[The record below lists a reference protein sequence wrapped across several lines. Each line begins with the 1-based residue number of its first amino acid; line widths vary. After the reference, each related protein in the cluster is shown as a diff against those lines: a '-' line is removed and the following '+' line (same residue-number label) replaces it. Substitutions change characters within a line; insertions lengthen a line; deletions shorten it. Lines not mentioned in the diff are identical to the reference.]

1 MNYRPEAI
9 AALCGGTLSGS
20 SLQSVVRVAF
30 DTRRLVDAR
39 DALFVA
45 LKTERNDGH
54 QYIPQALDAGVRV
67 FLVSS
72 LPQDL
77 PPDTAWICVDDT
89 TAALQ
94 QLAAAHRSSFRI
106 PIAGITG
113 SNGKTIVK
121 EWLYQL
127 LSDDFRTARSP
138 GSFNS
143 QIGVPISVLTL
154 NQNDQLGLFEAGI
167 SREGEMQPL
176 ANIIK
181 PNLGIFT
188 HLGPAHQSGFPS
200 LKAKLE
206 EKFRL
211 FADCDVLVCGTDQ
224 PEVREAASALRSR
237 QPLMQL
243 ITWGSR
249 EGAKFQLVAAEIQ
262 GPFTLLKIKH
272 RGSIL
277 ECSIPF
283 SDQASIENA
292 LTCFC
297 VLYAL
302 ERLDPE
308 HIERFKRLQPVSM
321 RLEVLEAWNDC
332 RLVNDSYSSDLDALK
347 VALQFLDQQS
357 GSRSKALIISDFAD
371 AEANRQ
377 QVFEK
382 LTGMLA
388 AHQIR
393 RVLAVGP
400 ALTAAADCFHGLN
413 VRFFPDTET
422 LLAAVPTLQFHKE
435 AILVKGARR
444 FRFER
449 LVKLLEHKSHST
461 RLEVSLD
468 ALRHNYSVYRKH
480 IGSDCRLM
488 AMVKAFA
495 YGSGGQEVALLLQ
508 HQGVDYFAVAY
519 PDEGVELRLA
529 GVHKPIMVLN
539 TRPETLDQMAE
550 HALEPVVYSV
560 ELLEAMGRHPAAFEL
575 PMHLEIDSGMHRL
588 GFQEADLAALQEALS
603 RYSHLRIASVFS
615 HLSASEAIE
624 HDDFTR
630 LQIDRFERMCHSIHR
645 HTGQDF
651 MRHILN
657 TAGILRFPDAR
668 FDMVRL
674 GIGLYGIDPSEH
686 IQKQLKP
693 VATFRSIVSQVQQL
707 EPGES
712 VGYGRKAM
720 SNEPRS
726 IAVIA
731 VGYADGL
738 RRELGNGHWHVR
750 IGRYLAPIAGSVC
763 MDMCMADVTG
773 MDVRAG
779 DEVVIFGQDPDVQ
792 SMAAACD
799 TIPYEILTAVSQRVK
814 RVFVKE

>member
-1 MNYRPEAI
+1 MNYRPEAL

-89 TAALQ
+89 TATLQ
-94 QLAAAHRSSFRI
+94 RLAAAHRSSFRI

-154 NQNDQLGLFEAGI
+154 KQNDQLGLFEAGI

-249 EGAKFQLVAAEIQ
+249 EGAKFQLVAAETQ

-292 LTCFC
+292 ITCFC

-382 LTGMLA
+382 LSGMLA

-413 VRFFPDTET
+413 VRFFPDTEA

-615 HLSASEAIE
+615 HLSAAEDPELDAFTQVQIARFSGMCAAIK
-624 HDDFTR
+624 
-630 LQIDRFERMCHSIHR
+630 QY
-645 HTGQDF
+645 TGQEF

-657 TAGILRFPDAR
+657 SAGMLRFPEAR

-674 GIGLYGIDPSEH
+674 GIGLYGIDPTSAISHE
-686 IQKQLKP
+686 LRP
-693 VATFRSIVSQVQQL
+693 VASFRSVVSQVQHL
-707 EPGES
+707 AAGEG
-712 VGYGRKAM
+712 VGYGRKSVSAH
-720 SNEPRS
+720 PRS
-726 IAVIA
+726 IAVVA

-738 RRELGNGHWHVR
+738 RRELGNGRWHLR
-750 IGRYLAPIAGSVC
+750 IGRHLAPLVGSIC
-763 MDMCMADVTG
+763 MDMCMVDVTG
-773 MDVRAG
+773 LDVRAG
-779 DEVVIFGQDPDVQ
+779 DEVLIFGTDPDV
-792 SMAAACD
+792 SAMAAACD